1 MTSIWWPRVLTGLG
15 VVGTIT
21 CLAFRCPISAA
32 VVAFFT
38 GPIALIAV
46 LESI

>member
-1 MTSIWWPRVLTGLG
+1 MTSIWWPRIGSAAGLTVVVLAL
-15 VVGTIT
+15 I
-21 CLAFRCPISAA
+21 FRCPISAA

-46 LESI
+46 LESL